1 MSTSVPSNE
10 RPSLFAERPWDPG
23 TALGAWLAPSGPA
36 AEEALETRASRLAT
50 EALGP
55 LAAALRLAP
64 ERERRRFELL
74 FVWTDALLATADEPD
89 GPAERAERLNRAAF
103 LVARGLAGETVAS
116 AFLTLLVA
124 EARRRAF
131 GRKPLDRLLAAGR
144 DAAAAPRP
152 ADAAELERRAQEV
165 AGAFLEALFGA
176 PPTAAA
182 ADAGAG
188 LLRLARLARLATH
201 HAAGRS
207 PLPADELADPI
218 RYRSEEEIGA
228 AVTAECERLHPLL
241 LRGARAIAEVP
252 LSYRR
257 PFVFLLPLALELAAA
272 IEERPRAV
280 ASRPPRLSGW
290 SCRRAYWRAR
300 FAPLR

>member
-1 MSTSVPSNE
+1 MSTAVPSNE
-10 RPSLFAERPWDPG
+10 RPSLFAERPWDPA
-23 TALGAWLAPSGPA
+23 TALGAWLGPSGPA
-36 AEEALETRASRLAT
+36 AEEALEARAERLAAQ
-50 EALGP
+50 ALGP

-74 FVWTDALLATADEPD
+74 FVWTEALLATAHEAD

-103 LVARGLAGETVAS
+103 LLARGLAGEPAAG
-116 AFLTLLVA
+116 AFLALLVA

-131 GRKPLDRLLAAGR
+131 GRKPLDRLFAAAR
-144 DAAAAPRP
+144 AAAATPRP
-152 ADAAELERRAQEV
+152 ADAAELELRAQEV

-176 PPTAAA
+176 PPTPAA

-188 LLRLARLARLATH
+188 LVRLARLARLERH

-207 PLPADELADPI
+207 PLPAGELADPI
-218 RYRSEEEIGA
+218 RYRSEDEVGR

-241 LRGARAIAEVP
+241 LRGARAVAEVP

-257 PFVFLLPLALELAAA
+257 PFVFLLPLSLELAAA
-272 IEERPRAV
+272 IEERPLEV
-280 ASRPPRLSGW
+280 ARRPPRLSSW

>member
-1 MSTSVPSNE
+1 MSTAVPSNE
-10 RPSLFAERPWDPG
+10 RPSLFAERPWDPA
-23 TALGAWLAPSGPA
+23 TALGAWLGPSGPA
-36 AEEALETRASRLAT
+36 AEEALEARAERLAAQ
-50 EALGP
+50 ALGP

-74 FVWTDALLATADEPD
+74 FVWTEALLATAHEAD

-103 LVARGLAGETVAS
+103 LLARGLAGEPAAG
-116 AFLTLLVA
+116 AFLALLVA
-124 EARRRAF
+124 EARRRIRAQAA
-131 GRKPLDRLLAAGR
+131 RPPLRRARATAADPPTPQAR
-144 DAAAAPRP
+144 APR
-152 ADAAELERRAQEV
+152 AGGGRRL
-165 AGAFLEALFGA
+165 LEALFGA
-176 PPTAAA
+176 PPTPAA

-188 LLRLARLARLATH
+188 LVRLARLARLERH

-207 PLPADELADPI
+207 PLPAGELADPI
-218 RYRSEEEIGA
+218 RYRSEDEVGR

-241 LRGARAIAEVP
+241 LRGARAVAEVP

-257 PFVFLLPLALELAAA
+257 PFVFLLPLSLELAAA
-272 IEERPRAV
+272 IEERPLEV
-280 ASRPPRLSGW
+280 ARRPPRLSSW